1 MDYTLRML
9 NGDDAYQVDVIRS
22 KLTRNFAATF
32 DQVQDELVQSLTEF
46 IPIDSG
52 GM

>member
-1 MDYTLRML
+1 MDYTLCML
-9 NGDDAYQVDVIRS
+9 NGDDTYHNDVIRS

-32 DQVQDELVQSLTEF
+32 DQVQDELVQALTEF
-46 IPIDSG
+46 IPVGSG

>member
-9 NGDDAYQVDVIRS
+9 NSDDAYQIDVIRS
-22 KLTRNFAATF
+22 KLTRNLAATF
-32 DQVQDELVQSLTEF
+32 DQIQDELVQSLTEF
-46 IPIDSG
+46 IPIDSS

>member
-1 MDYTLRML
+1 MDYSLPLL
-9 NGDDAYQVDVIRS
+9 NSDDTYHIGVIRS

-32 DQVQDELVQSLTEF
+32 DRVQDELVQALTEL
-46 IPIDSG
+46 IPVDSS